1 MPNVAERSMRILL
14 VEDDGMIGEAVRD
27 ALEDASCAVDWV
39 RDGQQA
45 LTAIK
50 THAYE
55 AVLLDLGLPKVDGFN
70 VLNSIR
76 AGDSGVPVIVIT
88 ARDAVADRIY
98 GLDSGA
104 DDYVLKPFEMT
115 ELMAR
120 LRAIVRRRTGASAP
134 VLSNGVISLDPATH
148 EARSTG
154 APVRLSGREFA
165 LFQALMMR
173 PGAILS
179 RSELE
184 DRIYGWN
191 EEVESN
197 AVEFLIHSLRRK
209 LGSDTIKNVRG
220 VGWMVSKGG

>member
-1 MPNVAERSMRILL
+1 MRILL

-120 LRAIVRRRTGASAP
+120 LRAIVRRRAGASAP
-134 VLSNGVISLDPATH
+134 VMSNGVISLDPATH

-209 LGSDTIKNVRG
+209 LGSDSITNVRG

>member
-1 MPNVAERSMRILL
+1 MRILL

-104 DDYVLKPFEMT
+104 DVYVLKPFEMT

>member
-1 MPNVAERSMRILL
+1 MRILL

-27 ALEDASCAVDWV
+27 ALTDASCTVDWV

-120 LRAIVRRRTGASAP
+120 LRAIVRRRAGASAP
-134 VLSNGVISLDPATH
+134 VMSNGVISLDPATH

-209 LGSDTIKNVRG
+209 LGSDTITNVRG

>member
-1 MPNVAERSMRILL
+1 MRILL

>member
-1 MPNVAERSMRILL
+1 MRILL

-104 DDYVLKPFEMT
+104 DDYVLTPFEMT

>member
-1 MPNVAERSMRILL
+1 MRILL
-14 VEDDGMIGEAVRD
+14 VEDDCMIGEAVRD
-27 ALEDASCAVDWV
+27 ALEDASCTVDWV

>member
-1 MPNVAERSMRILL
+1 MRILL

-45 LTAIK
+45 LTAIR

-120 LRAIVRRRTGASAP
+120 LRAIVRRRAGASAP
-134 VLSNGVISLDPATH
+134 VMSNGVISLDPATH